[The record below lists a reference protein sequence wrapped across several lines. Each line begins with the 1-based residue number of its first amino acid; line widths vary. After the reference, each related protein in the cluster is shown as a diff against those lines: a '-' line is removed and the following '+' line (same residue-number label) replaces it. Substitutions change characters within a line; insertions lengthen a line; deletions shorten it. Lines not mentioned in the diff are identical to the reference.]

1 VQDGVREGETWRG
14 RIHKLVL
21 ADLQARGIAYTIVS
35 GSVEERAAQVRRV
48 LEAG

>member
-1 VQDGVREGETWRG
+1 VQDGVREGEGWRG

-21 ADLQARGIAYTIVS
+21 EDLEARGIPYTIVR

-48 LEAG
+48 LAAG